1 MSNPSSSSTSLKQ
14 GTLLDNR
21 YRLDEIIGNGGMG
34 QVWAAKNVQLGNV
47 VAIKVLHDTV
57 VNSDEPR
64 MRFAREAK
72 VMEQLGDMSKHITRV
87 LEHGVLSDGVPY
99 LVMELLRG
107 EGLEV
112 RLKRQKV
119 MPLAEVADIVGQL
132 CKALSITHAENIIH
146 RDIKPQNI
154 YLCPDPEDPAKIM
167 VKLLDYGVAKAVSK
181 ANAENTPQGQII
193 GTPNYMSPEQIR
205 TDQTVDHRADLFAVG
220 AIAYR
225 CATGRVA
232 FGKGNAQE
240 LAQRVLAAMPTAP
253 SSLNPALPP
262 EFDAFVARCLAKDPA
277 ERYQSARE
285 LAEALHRVVEDTR
298 HHVPRSSTP
307 SQVDLAPARK
317 KSTGGLVLGVILVL
331 LALAAVGG
339 LLLRSRTGNAG
350 PPPTSGR

>member
-1 MSNPSSSSTSLKQ
+1 MSTPSSSTSLTP
-14 GTLLDNR
+14 GTVLDNR

-34 QVWAAKNVQLGNV
+34 QVWSAQNVQLGHV

-57 VNSDEPR
+57 VNSEEPR

-72 VMEQLGDMSKHITRV
+72 VLEQLGDMSKHITRV
-87 LEHGVLSDGVPY
+87 LEYGVLGDGVPY
-99 LVMELLRG
+99 LVMERLKG

-119 MPLAEVADIVGQL
+119 IPLPEVADIVGQL
-132 CKALSITHAENIIH
+132 CKALSITHAENIVH

-181 ANAENTPQGQII
+181 AAAENTPRGQII
-193 GTPNYMSPEQIR
+193 GTPNYMSPEQIQ
-205 TDQTVDHRADLFAVG
+205 TDAVVDHRADLFAVG

-262 EFDAFVARCLAKDPA
+262 EFDAFITRSLAKSPA
-277 ERYQSARE
+277 DRDQSARE
-285 LAEALHRVVEDTR
+285 LAEALHRVAEEGR
-298 HHVPRSSTP
+298 HYSPPAPATS
-307 SQVDLAPARK
+307 LAPPKK
-317 KSTGGLVLGVILVL
+317 KSSGGLVVGVVLVVI
-331 LALAAVGG
+331 ALAAVGG
-339 LLLRSRTGNAG
+339 LLLRSSAGNAG
-350 PPPTSGR
+350 SPPTSGR